1 MSITVAGV
9 PASRKTPGVNFNVV
23 LGGSG
28 TSAGQAPRR
37 IMLLGNM
44 IATALT
50 NSSPSFTVA
59 AGTAALATP
68 VFVPSPDDAAV
79 LFGSGSEL
87 HRMAIKVFQQWPR
100 ALLYGISIAEAGT
113 AASGTLTF
121 ATTASEAFSV
131 RCRIG
136 GETFDVSV
144 ASGDTAT
151 AIAAAVASRNSA

>member
-1 MSITVAGV
+1 MTIAVAGV

-37 IMLLGNM
+37 IMILGNM

-50 NSSPSFTVA
+50 NSSPSFAVA

-79 LFGSGSEL
+79 LFGSGSDL
-87 HRMAIKVFQQWPR
+87 HRMSISTFAQDPS
-100 ALLYGISIAEAGT
+100 ATLYATPVAEASGT
-113 AASGTLTF
+113 AATVVLTF
-121 ATTASEAFSV
+121 ATSASAAFTS
-131 RCRIG
+131 
-136 GETFDVSV
+136 TS
-144 ASGDTAT
+144 ST
-151 AIAAAVASRNSA
+151 